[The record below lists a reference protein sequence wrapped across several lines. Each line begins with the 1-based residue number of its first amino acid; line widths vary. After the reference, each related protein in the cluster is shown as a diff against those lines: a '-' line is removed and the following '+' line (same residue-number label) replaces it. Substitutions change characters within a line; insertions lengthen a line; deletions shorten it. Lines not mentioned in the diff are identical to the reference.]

1 MRWGVTSKPLLEAE
15 RSRFRLDHRHAG
27 IWAEGEEMR
36 GYWTHR
42 YTCGHAF
49 DRRPKPGEMPR
60 TREIVWTRP
69 CGYCRNKA
77 REAVR

>member
-1 MRWGVTSKPLLEAE
+1 MSAQHHIRV
-15 RSRFRLDHRHAG
+15 
-27 IWAEGEEMR
+27 
-36 GYWTHR
+36 
-42 YTCGHAF
+42 
-49 DRRPKPGEMPR
+49 